1 MVALTRPNRR
11 TMLALLGA
19 AAVSPVPAGIAAAES
34 VITVHKDPS
43 CGCCSGWVEHLQK
56 AGLATKVIET
66 RDLDAVK
73 TRLGVPGELAAC
85 HTAEIG
91 GYVVE
96 GHVPAAAL
104 RRLLDEKPVAAGLA
118 V

>member
-1 MVALTRPNRR
+1 MVAFAHHNRR

-19 AAVSPVPAGIAAAES
+19 AAVAPVSAGIAAGEA

-43 CGCCSGWVEHLQK
+43 CGCCSGWAQHLQK
-56 AGLATKVIET
+56 AGFATKVMET

-73 TRLGVPGELAAC
+73 ARLGVPGELAAC

-91 GYVVE
+91 GCVREV
-96 GHVPAAAL
+96 HVPAAT
-104 RRLLDEKPVAAGLA
+104 
-118 V
+118 